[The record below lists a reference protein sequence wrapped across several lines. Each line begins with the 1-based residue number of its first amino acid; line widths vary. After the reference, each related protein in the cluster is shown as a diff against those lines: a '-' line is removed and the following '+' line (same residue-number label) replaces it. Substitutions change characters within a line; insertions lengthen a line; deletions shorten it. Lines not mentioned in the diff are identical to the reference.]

1 MSSAPKS
8 ARVGWGAATWR
19 MRRIPFVVV
28 ALGLSF
34 SALVGV
40 VAAPGLSAAAV
51 VPATPTGGPYWP
63 GWDIARAVAI
73 APDATV
79 GFVLDGFGGL
89 HGFGYAGHAPPRPPS
104 NAPYWPGWDVARGLA
119 LRDAS
124 SGYVIDA
131 FGGLHPFGGAPAPT
145 VALPYHLGQDTTRGI
160 TLSPDGTGAYVVDRA
175 GGVVR
180 AGLGGAPAPP
190 RLTLSAPLSVPI
202 AADLAVLSDGS
213 GGFVL
218 DGFGALHHL
227 GVPSVVPISRVPW
240 WPGWD
245 IARGIAVLP
254 DRSGGFVLDGYGGL
268 HGFALG
274 NGAPQLNVS
283 TFLSGLTNPWDLGFS
298 PDGWV
303 IYTQRPYGIFAVRSD
318 GTGNRRLL
326 RPSDLLVASEAGA
339 MGLALDPNFA
349 SNRRVYVCF
358 ASRAVGHGDDVR
370 LSRFVVNAN
379 WTGLTGR
386 RDLMTGLPI
395 NPVGQL
401 GRHSGCRPRFGPD
414 GYLWIGTGDSAVG
427 TVPQDL
433 HSLGAKVLRIDTNGV
448 AAPDNPFYAL
458 FADPRIYSYGHRNVQ
473 GLAFSPAHPSWHGIS
488 IAHGPGID
496 DEANR
501 LVPGNFGRDPIPGY
515 DDSVPMTD
523 LTKYPSAI
531 SAVWSSGDPT
541 IAPSGATFLTGARWR
556 SWRDAL
562 AVGVLKGSHL
572 RVFLLRADGSV
583 RASVTRLA
591 TGVRLRTPVQG
602 PDGNLYV
609 TTDNRP
615 GGDVILRVKPT

>member
-1 MSSAPKS
+1 
-8 ARVGWGAATWR
+8 
-19 MRRIPFVVV
+19 MRRIGVVV
-28 ALGLSF
+28 LTLGLTLHSI
-34 SALVGV
+34 VGV
-40 VAAPGLSAAAV
+40 AAGSAVSPTAV
-51 VPATPTGGPYWP
+51 VPPSPTGSPYWP

-89 HGFGYAGHAPPRPPS
+89 HGFGIGGHAPPRVPS
-104 NAPYWPGWDVARGLA
+104 NAPYWRGWDVARGLA
-119 LRDAS
+119 LRNAS

-131 FGGLHPFGGAPAPT
+131 FGGLHPFGGAPAAT
-145 VALPYHLGQDTTRGI
+145 VALPYHPGQDTTRGI
-160 TLSPDGTGAYVVDRA
+160 ALSPNGTGAYVVDRA

-180 AGLGGAPAPP
+180 VGLGGAPAPP
-190 RLTLSAPLSVPI
+190 RLTLSTPLSVPN
-202 AADLAVLSDGS
+202 AADIAVLSDGS

-218 DGFGALHHL
+218 DGVGALHHL
-227 GVPSVVPISRVPW
+227 GVPSVVPIGRVPS

-245 IARGIAVLP
+245 IARGIALLP
-254 DRSGGFVLDGYGGL
+254 DRSGGLVLDGFGGL

-274 NGAPQLNVS
+274 NGVPQLNVS
-283 TFLSGLTNPWDLGFS
+283 TFLSGLTNPWDLAFS
-298 PDGWV
+298 PDGWI
-303 IYTQRPYGIFAVRSD
+303 IYTQRPYGIFAVRAD

-349 SNRRVYVCF
+349 VNRRVYVCF
-358 ASRAVGHGDDVR
+358 ASRAVGRGDDVR
-370 LSRFVVNAN
+370 LARFAVNAT

-386 RDLMTGLPI
+386 RDLMTGVPI

-414 GYLWIGTGDSAVG
+414 GYLWVGTGDAAVG

-433 HSLGAKVLRIDTNGV
+433 HSLGGKVVRIDTNGV
-448 AAPDNPFYAL
+448 GAPDNPFYAL
-458 FADPRIYSYGHRNVQ
+458 FADPRIFSYGHRNVQ
-473 GLAFSPAHPSWHGIS
+473 GLAFSPARPGWHGIS
-488 IAHGPGID
+488 VEHGPGID

-501 LVPGNFGRDPIPGY
+501 LVPGNFGWDPIPGY
-515 DDSVPMTD
+515 NEAVPMTD
-523 LTKYPSAI
+523 LAKFPTAI
-531 SAVWSSGDPT
+531 SAVWSSGNPT
-541 IAPSGATFLTGARWR
+541 IAPSGAAFLSGARWR
-556 SWRDAL
+556 SWRGAL
-562 AVGVLKGSHL
+562 AVGVLRGSHL
-572 RVFLLRADGSV
+572 RIFLMRADGSV

-615 GGDVILRVKPT
+615 GGDVILRVRPT